1 MELEALV
8 VPLVLDSSKYVAN
21 LNGAKTTTT
30 NSTTTMSGAFRT
42 MGLGSVVSML
52 SVGAALGGI
61 VAGLKNAVDSTLA
74 YGDEVR
80 KMSLLN
86 GTTAE
91 ETSRLI
97 QLASDYEI
105 KQGDLEMASKTL
117 AKQGLTL
124 DIDTLKTLSEQYLA
138 CTTVAEQ
145 HAFLLKNFGAKGG
158 DAFVALMGAGADT
171 LQRQNDETDKNLI
184 LSDAQLVS
192 QAKLKVSVKELNDK
206 WEGVKIALGTWIIPL
221 VIKLVDKLNEGVA
234 AWSYIFSAS
243 GAGAG
248 GITGHG
254 GVPVSKTTNSSLS
267 VGGLHGALRASGTG
281 GNWLTVP
288 SGYPGDS
295 YTVGLTSGEKY
306 NVQPAGGGG
315 GGMDT
320 AAVIAA
326 IKANKIDEQK
336 LSRSIRD
343 AILVA
348 LG

>member
-206 WEGVKIALGTWIIPL
+206 WEGVKIALDR
-221 VIKLVDKLNEGVA
+221 K
-234 AWSYIFSAS
+234 
-243 GAGAG
+243 
-248 GITGHG
+248 
-254 GVPVSKTTNSSLS
+254 S
-267 VGGLHGALRASGTG
+267 V
-281 GNWLTVP
+281 V
-288 SGYPGDS
+288 
-295 YTVGLTSGEKY
+295 
-306 NVQPAGGGG
+306 
-315 GGMDT
+315 
-320 AAVIAA
+320 
-326 IKANKIDEQK
+326 
-336 LSRSIRD
+336 
-343 AILVA
+343 
-348 LG
+348 